1 MKKKIK
7 KSTEKDYNKFRK
19 NLVFSCIDVI
29 IIKNNSVLLTKRTQ
43 NPHKGSWHLPGNI
56 IRKNETMRQAVKR
69 AAKNELNL
77 NVKIKKYVGVYENLN
92 SFRHDISH
100 GFIVLP
106 TSRKIKSPILQI
118 LRYEAV
124 IFLMPEIIQLGL
136 NFLANRGMNKNTPVI
151 SLGCFYSFLNC

>member
-19 NLVFSCIDVI
+19 NFVFSCIDVI

-106 TSRKIKSPILQI
+106 TSGKIKTDFQSQELKFFKRIP
-118 LRYEAV
+118 
-124 IFLMPEIIQLGL
+124 
-136 NFLANRGMNKNTPVI
+136 KNTVPHHKKVI
-151 SLGCFYSFLNC
+151 KDVFNKFKKIQK